1 MHFHLCAPSDLT
13 FRIFPAADN
22 DDDQYDDEGYGSKT
36 DADYWTDHWAA
47 VAIQSGPAATK
58 STVLKVPVY
67 IPSAVDSPGTCITL
81 FCIQS

>member
-1 MHFHLCAPSDLT
+1 MHFHLCAPSDLL
-13 FRIFPAADN
+13 FRIFPTADD